1 MKNVLLSAIFLTGL
15 STAAFAD
22 GHGSTFQQTC
32 SNYSFVYLG
41 TEAGIKATCL
51 KSDGTPNETQTTID
65 GIGNDDGHLVNSGGA
80 STFQQSCGSIQIK
93 PSGPNA
99 VILHATCRM
108 ADGQSLSTSIEIGG
122 ISNNDGVLTK

>member
-1 MKNVLLSAIFLTGL
+1 MKTTLLCAAFLTSL
-15 STAAFAD
+15 SSAAFAD

-32 SNYSFVYLG
+32 SNYAFAYLG
-41 TEAGIKATCL
+41 TDAGITATCL
-51 KSDGTPNETQTTID
+51 KSDGTPNETSITIN
-65 GIGNDDGHLVNSGGA
+65 GISNEDGHLTNSGGG

-108 ADGQSLSTSIEIGG
+108 ADGQSLSTSIELGG
-122 ISNNDGVLTK
+122 ISNNDGVLTQ